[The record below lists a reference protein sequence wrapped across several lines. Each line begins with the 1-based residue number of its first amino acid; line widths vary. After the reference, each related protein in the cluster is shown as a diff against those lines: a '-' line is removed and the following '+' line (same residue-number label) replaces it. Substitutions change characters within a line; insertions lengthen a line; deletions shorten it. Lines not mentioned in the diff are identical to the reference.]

1 MKFVLASNNPGK
13 LKEMREILSEI
24 GIEVISQ
31 KEAGI
36 CVEPEEDGVTFQ
48 ANSIIKARASCEAS
62 GLPAIADDSGLVV
75 EALGGQP
82 GVYSARYGGDG
93 LSDADRYT
101 LLLKNMEGKTD
112 RRAKFVSCIS
122 CVFPNG
128 DIITAEGECHGE
140 ILHAPAGD
148 GGFGYDPV
156 FFVKGLEKSMGEM
169 THEEKNSISHRGN
182 AIRAFYP
189 KLRDYLKKQ

>member
-1 MKFVLASNNPGK
+1 MKFVLASNNQGK
-13 LKEMREILSEI
+13 LLEMREILSEI
-24 GIEVISQ
+24 GVEVISQ
-31 KEAGI
+31 REAGI
-36 CVEPEEDGVTFQ
+36 SVEPEENGATFEE
-48 ANSIIKARASCEAS
+48 NSIIKARASCEAS

-75 EALGGQP
+75 CALGGEP

-93 LSDADRYT
+93 LSDTDRYT

-112 RRAKFVSCIS
+112 RSAKFVSCIS

-128 DIITAEGECHGE
+128 DVITAEGECPGE
-140 ILHAPAGD
+140 ILHAPKGD

-156 FFVKGLEKSMGEM
+156 FFVKSLGKSMGEM
-169 THEEKNSISHRGN
+169 SHEEKNSVSHRGN

-189 KLRDYLKKQ
+189 KLRDYLKKL

>member
-1 MKFVLASNNPGK
+1 MKFVLASNNQGK
-13 LKEMREILSEI
+13 LLEMREILSEI
-24 GIEVISQ
+24 GVEVISQ
-31 KEAGI
+31 REAGI
-36 CVEPEEDGVTFQ
+36 SVEPEENGTTFEE
-48 ANSIIKARASCEAS
+48 NSIIKARASCEAS

-75 EALGGQP
+75 CALGGEP

-93 LSDADRYT
+93 LSDTDRYT

-112 RRAKFVSCIS
+112 RSAKFVSCIS

-128 DIITAEGECHGE
+128 DVITAEGECPGE
-140 ILHAPAGD
+140 ILHAPKGD

-156 FFVKGLEKSMGEM
+156 FFVKSLGKSMGEM
-169 THEEKNSISHRGN
+169 SHEEKNSVSHRGN

-189 KLRDYLKKQ
+189 KLRDYLKKL